1 MKSYFLK
8 SLFWTNWYKNKSY
21 HEELTQSVNEK
32 RMKQTSLKHK
42 HENEMYVETV
52 LTKLVLRNLVQIEP
66 TSYIQ
71 SKTSLELNQIDRF
84 SFSLFSAFDIHF
96 EVSEKQRTVTIEMCD
111 WIQNMIQNGVLQRFK
126 ADSVDDSNVFSMES
140 L

>member
-1 MKSYFLK
+1 
-8 SLFWTNWYKNKSY
+8 
-21 HEELTQSVNEK
+21 
-32 RMKQTSLKHK
+32 MKQTSLKHK

-52 LTKLVLRNLVQIEP
+52 LTKLVLKNLVQIEP